1 MSVSLTWEGT
11 LQVGI
16 FDKNNKLVSEI
27 EVARYLW
34 QSGHQ
39 HPHDAIFLPNGDV
52 VIACWSGPSNGPEQ
66 GPAKGTIGY
75 WKRLP
80 ARDARR
86 EA

>member
-52 VIACWSGPSNGPEQ
+52 VVSCYGGGCGGSSS
-66 GPAKGTIGY
+66 
-75 WKRLP
+75 
-80 ARDARR
+80 
-86 EA
+86 